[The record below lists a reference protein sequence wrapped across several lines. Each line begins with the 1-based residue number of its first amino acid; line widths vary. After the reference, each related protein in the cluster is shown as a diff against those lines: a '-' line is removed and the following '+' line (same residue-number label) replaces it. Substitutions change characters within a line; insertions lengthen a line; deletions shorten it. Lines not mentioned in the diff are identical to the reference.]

1 MEMTLIK
8 SLYNLL
14 FTGGFCLFTYGTVYV
29 PYILVPVKNM
39 SCCFQSMI
47 EDPEKVD
54 WVQGEIPPI
63 GTNDIHDYSY
73 LLTQVE
79 ICSRIFNQ
87 TWPLFSEAPYTA
99 AVISEKVNMLQKLAL
114 KLR

>member
-1 MEMTLIK
+1 MFRIAINKLFEWLFSRVLASHRIRFVPETCQFWNLKFRMEMTLIK

-47 EDPEKVD
+47 EEPEKVD

-63 GTNDIHDYSY
+63 G
-73 LLTQVE
+73 
-79 ICSRIFNQ
+79 
-87 TWPLFSEAPYTA
+87 
-99 AVISEKVNMLQKLAL
+99 K
-114 KLR
+114 